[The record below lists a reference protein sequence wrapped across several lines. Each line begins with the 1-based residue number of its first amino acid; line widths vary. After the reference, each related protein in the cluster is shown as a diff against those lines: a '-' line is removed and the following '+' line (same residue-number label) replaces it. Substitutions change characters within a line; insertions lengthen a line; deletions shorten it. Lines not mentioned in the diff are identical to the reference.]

1 MASPKLSEFKNFYK
15 TRIEMRRNM
24 DEATRTAQVK
34 GYGTRKVADM
44 HAQAANRSAVKLYN
58 AQPKGLTGDQKF
70 KLLQRA
76 DQYFERSKSKS
87 LGPSAKSVKQEMRS
101 QVREDRKSDSIVE
114 RKQRIA
120 SMKNQMRIDAKDH
133 SKKMAGL
140 KAVRKDIRSIG
151 KQANKL
157 GGKGGGGAPAA
168 VTQGK
173 LFQASKSSSPTIQD
187 IQRQHRT
194 ELVTRLPMWAT
205 KKQYDNV
212 DKILAKRFPEL
223 NPDGSWRKGEG
234 PAKRG
239 AIAPKALTQGKM
251 LGPSKASVK
260 KERAAQ
266 DREDRKAEKAYEKK
280 TRGSQGGGKDQP
292 RDEIGRWS

>member
-24 DEATRTAQVK
+24 DEADRTAQVK
-34 GYGTRKVADM
+34 KYGFRKRADVI
-44 HAQAANRSAVKLYN
+44 ASAAIRSVEKLHY
-58 AQPKGLTGDQKF
+58 AQPKGLTSNQRID
-70 KLLQRA
+70 LLQRA

-101 QVREDRKSDSIVE
+101 QAREDRKSDSVVE

-157 GGKGGGGAPAA
+157 GGKGGGGA
-168 VTQGK
+168 
-173 LFQASKSSSPTIQD
+173 
-187 IQRQHRT
+187 
-194 ELVTRLPMWAT
+194 
-205 KKQYDNV
+205 
-212 DKILAKRFPEL
+212 
-223 NPDGSWRKGEG
+223 GE
-234 PAKRG
+234 
-239 AIAPKALTQGKM
+239 
-251 LGPSKASVK
+251 
-260 KERAAQ
+260 
-266 DREDRKAEKAYEKK
+266 
-280 TRGSQGGGKDQP
+280 QP